1 MKRVLIISYYW
12 PPAGG
17 AGVQRWVKHVKYLES
32 FGWKPVIYTPQNPDL
47 SITDWSLLPD
57 LPKNLEV
64 IQRSIWEPYDL
75 YRKLLGKKPDEAVN
89 HGLMNENRAP
99 GILSKMG
106 AWVRGNFFIPDAR
119 RFWIKP
125 SIRFLK
131 KYVKNNPVDAIIS
144 TGPPQSMHLIALG
157 LKRAIGIPWVADFRD
172 PWTNNDVYHRLP
184 LTYIAENIHHRL
196 ERRVL
201 IEANKVVTVS
211 WQWAKEM
218 QAISGR
224 EVEVIT
230 NGYDKADFPNVAI
243 PMMDGFVLHHVGSMY
258 ADRNPMT
265 LWKVLGELCS
275 QNSEFNAA
283 LQIRLTGKTDEAVIR
298 SVADF
303 GLQQHIQTFDYQPHD
318 QVVKQMRASTV
329 LLLLLNDAPDV
340 LGRIPGKIFE
350 YLAAERPVLGIG
362 SAIGDSAR
370 ILKDA
375 GAGQVVDFDDFDT
388 TKEVIVQLFD
398 SWRNGRLLVQ
408 NKGLE
413 TFSREACAARYGKL
427 LTDLTTVSSKP

>member
-131 KYVKNNPVDAIIS
+131 KYVKNNPVDC
-144 TGPPQSMHLIALG
+144 
-157 LKRAIGIPWVADFRD
+157 
-172 PWTNNDVYHRLP
+172 
-184 LTYIAENIHHRL
+184 HHQYRT
-196 ERRVL
+196 
-201 IEANKVVTVS
+201 A
-211 WQWAKEM
+211 AK
-218 QAISGR
+218 
-224 EVEVIT
+224 
-230 NGYDKADFPNVAI
+230 Y
-243 PMMDGFVLHHVGSMY
+243 
-258 ADRNPMT
+258 
-265 LWKVLGELCS
+265 
-275 QNSEFNAA
+275 
-283 LQIRLTGKTDEAVIR
+283 
-298 SVADF
+298 
-303 GLQQHIQTFDYQPHD
+303 
-318 QVVKQMRASTV
+318 
-329 LLLLLNDAPDV
+329 APD
-340 LGRIPGKIFE
+340 
-350 YLAAERPVLGIG
+350 
-362 SAIGDSAR
+362 SAW
-370 ILKDA
+370 
-375 GAGQVVDFDDFDT
+375 T
-388 TKEVIVQLFD
+388 
-398 SWRNGRLLVQ
+398 
-408 NKGLE
+408 
-413 TFSREACAARYGKL
+413 
-427 LTDLTTVSSKP
+427 